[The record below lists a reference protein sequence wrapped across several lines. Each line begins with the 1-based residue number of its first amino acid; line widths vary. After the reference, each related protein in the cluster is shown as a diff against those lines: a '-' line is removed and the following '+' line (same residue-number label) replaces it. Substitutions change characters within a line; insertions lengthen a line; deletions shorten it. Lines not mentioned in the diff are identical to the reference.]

1 MGLESYMFD
10 VRVGVEVE
18 VWVGVGVEMWVGVG
32 LRLVRVRLRYGLGLG

>member
-18 VWVGVGVEMWVGVG
+18 VWVVVGVKVWVRIMSRWVGV
-32 LRLVRVRLRYGLGLG
+32 RLGLGQG